1 MDAPPAIAPPETY
14 VHGYTER
21 ETLRLTDQADTLA
34 ALLHHGTT
42 YPAGSRVLEAGC
54 GTGAQSVHLAANSPE
69 ALFTAIDRSGAS
81 LAAARRSAARIG
93 KGRVSFHQADVTALP
108 MADNTFDHAFVCFL
122 LEHLPAPERAMA
134 EVKRVVAPGG
144 TVTVIEGDHGTYF
157 CHPRSP
163 AADRVVDCLVALQ
176 AQSGGDARIGRRLYP
191 LLAATGCK
199 KIQVT
204 PRMVY
209 VDASRQRLVE
219 GFTKNTFIA
228 MVAGVREEALAKGL
242 STPTAWQAGMDA
254 LNRATAP
261 DGVFGYTFF
270 KATAIV

>member
-1 MDAPPAIAPPETY
+1 MIDY

-21 ETLRLTDQADTLA
+21 EAQRLIDQADTLA

-42 YPAGSRVLEAGC
+42 YTAGSRVLEAGC
-54 GTGAQSVHLAANSPE
+54 GTGAQSVHLVANSPD
-69 ALFTAIDRSGAS
+69 AVFTAVDRSGES
-81 LAAARRSAARIG
+81 LAAARLAAARSG
-93 KGRVSFHQADVTALP
+93 KGRVSFHQADITALP
-108 MADNTFDHAFVCFL
+108 MADDTFDDAFVCFL
-122 LEHLPAPERAMA
+122 LEHLPAPERALA
-134 EVKRVVAPGG
+134 EIARVVVPGG

-163 AADRVVDCLVALQ
+163 AADRVVDCLVTLQ
-176 AQSGGDARIGRRLYP
+176 AQKGGDALIGRRLYP
-191 LLAATGCK
+191 LLASAGCRE
-199 KIQVT
+199 IRVS

-209 VDASRQRLVE
+209 VDASRPQLVD

-228 MVAGVREEALAKGL
+228 MVAGVREEALAQGL
-242 STPTAWQAGMDA
+242 VTPAAWQAGMDA

>member
-1 MDAPPAIAPPETY
+1 MTDY
-14 VHGYTER
+14 VHGYTDR
-21 ETLRLTDQADTLA
+21 EALRLADQADTLA

-69 ALFTAIDRSGAS
+69 AVFTAVDRSGPS
-81 LAAARRSAARIG
+81 LTAARQAAARNG
-93 KGRVSFHQADVTALP
+93 KGRVHFHQADVTALP
-108 MADNTFDHAFVCFL
+108 MADDTFDHAFVCFL
-122 LEHLPAPERAMA
+122 LEHLPAPEPALA
-134 EVKRVVAPGG
+134 EVIRVVIPGG
-144 TVTVIEGDHGTYF
+144 TLTVIEGDHGTWF

-163 AADRVVDCLVALQ
+163 AANHVVDCLVTLQ
-176 AQSGGDARIGRRLYP
+176 ARNGGDALIGRRLFP
-191 LLAATGCK
+191 LLASAGCRE
-199 KIQVT
+199 VRVS

-209 VDASRQRLVE
+209 VDASRPRLVD
-219 GFTKNTFIA
+219 GFTRNTFIA

-242 STPTAWQAGMDA
+242 STPSAWQAGMDA